1 LNFRLIG
8 ILLLITAMVCS
19 PTALGIML
27 GGQAV
32 EGNKQDTPSTS
43 VTAELYVC
51 STGEIRKLELEEY
64 VCCVLLAEVPYSFEY
79 EALKAMAVAVR
90 TYCLRRIEGEN
101 DYTKHFSADLCDD
114 YTHCLGYI
122 SLDEARGRWG
132 EDADEYYNAVKK
144 AVDST
149 AGEVLY
155 YDGELIDAVFHSSS
169 YKNTESAKNIWGYD
183 VPYLE
188 SVTTPE
194 NAEISKKIYSKDE
207 LIVMLENAGIRVDRE
222 VKPEEMI
229 ESVEKNKT
237 GRVEN
242 VIICGKSIT
251 GRRIREIFGTKSTC
265 FDPVFDGEKFV
276 FTSRGSGH
284 GVGLSQFGCEQMA
297 KDGADYQEILSHYY
311 TGITFGFY

>member
-1 LNFRLIG
+1 MG

-19 PTALGIML
+19 PTALGMML

-32 EGNKQDTPSTS
+32 EENKQNTPSTS

-51 STGEIRKLELEEY
+51 STGEIKQLELEEY
-64 VCCVLLAEVPYSFEY
+64 VCCVLLAEVPYSYEY
-79 EALKAMAVAVR
+79 EALRAMAVAVR

-114 YTHCLGYI
+114 YTHCLGYV
-122 SLDEARGRWG
+122 SLDEAKIRWG
-132 EDADEYYNAVKK
+132 EDNADEYYAAVKK

-149 AGEVLY
+149 VGEVLY
-155 YDGELIDAVFHSSS
+155 YDSELIDAVFHSNS
-169 YKNTESAKNIWGYD
+169 YNYTESAKNIWGYD
-183 VPYLE
+183 VPYLT
-188 SVTTPE
+188 SVTTYE
-194 NAEISKKIYSKDE
+194 NAEISKKVYSKDE
-207 LIVMLENAGIRVDRE
+207 LIVMLENAGISVNKDIG
-222 VKPEEMI
+222 PDEMI
-229 ESVEKNKT
+229 EGVTKNKS

-242 VIICGKSIT
+242 IALCGKSIT
-251 GRRIREIFGTKSTC
+251 GRRTREIFGTRSTC
-265 FDPVFDGEKFV
+265 FDLEFDGEYFV

-297 KDGADYQEILSHYY
+297 EEGADYKEILSHYY